1 MMSFYQLN
9 LALFATGNAYL
20 LYRQYARDKKPAAIP
35 IPQSAEE
42 ADASPDR
49 DVELENHDANGSVA
63 ASKEAVRK
71 FQWDFF
77 LVYALAVA
85 ADWLQVLPSAPRP
98 LCPTYT
104 VFFDRY

>member
-9 LALFATGNAYL
+9 LALFASGNAYL
-20 LYRQYARDKKPAAIP
+20 LYRQYARDQKPAAVP
-35 IPQSAEE
+35 LAQSAEE
-42 ADASPDR
+42 ADDASSPDR

-85 ADWLQVLPSAPRP
+85 ADWLQVLPLSFPDLNGFLVMNCR
-98 LCPTYT
+98 
-104 VFFDRY
+104 

>member
-1 MMSFYQLN
+1 MLSFYQLN

-20 LYRQYARDKKPAAIP
+20 LYRQYRREQKP
-35 IPQSAEE
+35 SAPPPVAS
-42 ADASPDR
+42 ADDDSDR
-49 DVELENHDANGSVA
+49 DVELELPDGNGSVT

-85 ADWLQVLPSAPRP
+85 ADWLQVRFLPPFLAAYTIPPTP
-98 LCPTYT
+98 LSC
-104 VFFDRY
+104 RC